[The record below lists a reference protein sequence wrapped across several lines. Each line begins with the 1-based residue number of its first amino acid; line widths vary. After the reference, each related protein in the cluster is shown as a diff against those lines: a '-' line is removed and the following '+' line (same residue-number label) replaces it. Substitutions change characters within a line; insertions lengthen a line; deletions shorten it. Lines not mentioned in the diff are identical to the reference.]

1 MRSLYI
7 YYRVQPS
14 QKPDLWVAVSDMQS
28 ALRGQMP
35 GLAAS
40 LSEKIDTSVADRTG
54 SAATTQPPLTWMETY
69 HFNGHASTEAWER
82 FEATLA
88 QRVAGLPAGI
98 EGPRHIERF
107 ERLSAPCLTPSPQTP
122 ASDNTAPRK
131 D

>member
-7 YYRVQPS
+7 YYRVQPA
-14 QKPDLWVAVSDMQS
+14 QKPELWLAVSDMQT

-40 LSEKIDTSVADRTG
+40 LSQKLDTPPASEAPLG
-54 SAATTQPPLTWMETY
+54 AAPQALLTWMETY

-82 FEATLA
+82 FELTLS
-88 QRVAGLPAGI
+88 QRAACLPAGI
-98 EGPRHIERF
+98 EGPRHVERF
-107 ERLSAPCLTPSPQTP
+107 ERLSAPCLTPSPT
-122 ASDNTAPRK
+122 ATNTDSLK